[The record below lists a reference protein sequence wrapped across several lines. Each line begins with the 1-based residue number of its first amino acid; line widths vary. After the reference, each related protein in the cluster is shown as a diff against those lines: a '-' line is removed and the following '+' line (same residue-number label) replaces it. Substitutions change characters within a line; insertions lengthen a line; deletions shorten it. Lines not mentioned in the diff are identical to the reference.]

1 MEKKDELETF
11 LDKYLLKGFGSMNKN
26 DFEVFIFSRLL
37 ISRYSALNDYQISTK
52 LGIPISKVKRLRY
65 EADLKYPSH
74 KDYKT
79 LFVEA
84 MKGARYDNEKPVVV
98 FSIENITLR
107 QYLREVLM
115 QRGNF
120 YDSSFNS
127 DIVKV
132 SDKDF
137 MCLLE
142 DICLSDDEI
151 KKDIKS
157 TIKKKSEKDIP
168 HLIVQAV
175 ASVAK
180 NVGGNALSELTNIG
194 LDKLIP
200 VIKSLFIK

>member
-1 MEKKDELETF
+1 MEKKGELETF

-107 QYLREVLM
+107 QYLREILM

-132 SDKDF
+132 SEKDF

-151 KKDIKS
+151 KKVIKS
-157 TIKKKSEKDIP
+157 TIIRNSEKDIP

-200 VIKSLFIK
+200 VVKSLFIK